1 MKFKAIRKLTLIA
14 AVAAISTVICGIS
27 ASAFVE
33 GYENATELTSSVTAS
48 ITRDGQNDWYQFT
61 LTADQV
67 PTPYSLNLKI
77 PTGCVYNF
85 DLRYREADSE
95 ERPTVVSNETFVTG
109 ARNRTMYGVFTQP
122 GTYFVRVY
130 SQDGNYSGIDTYKIT
145 KSYNKTTTY
154 SMSYGNDMQ
163 QLEVNDWVSCADI
176 LGNFTYN
183 KRFKKSSSGRNY
195 KNAYAFVM
203 TNYEFDDEEYYA
215 SEDRGTPEQ
224 TAAAANYIY
233 SGDVMANPKFEVENN
248 KIYTIEELM
257 QFLAQYDQPVI
268 FYLDNVDYITMLP
281 DVAGTFKRYVILEK
295 VNIGHNSITYYYPDT
310 NDRVTVNYDDFLLN
324 GIKYGNIKLTY
335 KGTNILE
342 RNYRTALQPVYN

>member
-1 MKFKAIRKLTLIA
+1 
-14 AVAAISTVICGIS
+14 
-27 ASAFVE
+27 
-33 GYENATELTSSVTAS
+33 
-48 ITRDGQNDWYQFT
+48 
-61 LTADQV
+61 
-67 PTPYSLNLKI
+67 
-77 PTGCVYNF
+77 
-85 DLRYREADSE
+85 
-95 ERPTVVSNETFVTG
+95 
-109 ARNRTMYGVFTQP
+109 
-122 GTYFVRVY
+122 
-130 SQDGNYSGIDTYKIT
+130 
-145 KSYNKTTTY
+145 
-154 SMSYGNDMQ
+154 
-163 QLEVNDWVSCADI
+163 
-176 LGNFTYN
+176 
-183 KRFKKSSSGRNY
+183 
-195 KNAYAFVM
+195 M